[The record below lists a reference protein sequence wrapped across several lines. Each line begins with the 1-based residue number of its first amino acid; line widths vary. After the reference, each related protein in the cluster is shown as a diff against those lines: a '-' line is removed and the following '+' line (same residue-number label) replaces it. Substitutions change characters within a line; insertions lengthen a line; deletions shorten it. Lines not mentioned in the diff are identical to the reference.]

1 MEEKE
6 IKQKCLNLME
16 IANAIYLSTNGSDGY
31 PHTRMMS
38 NLRNKKENPGAAE
51 IIAQRKEDDFN
62 VYFVTSKSS
71 PKMQQIRANSKVSA
85 YLCDPSEFHTL
96 MLGGEVNE
104 ITDKDFKKQI
114 WQDGWEI
121 HWPGGADD
129 PEFTVLQLLPVFA
142 KGWYKEEPF
151 ELKF

>member
-16 IANAIYLSTNGSDGY
+16 TANAIYLSTNGDDGY

-38 NLRNKKENPGAAE
+38 NLRNKKENPGATEVLA
-51 IIAQRKEDDFN
+51 KEKNDDFSI
-62 VYFVTSKSS
+62 YFVTSKSS
-71 PKMQQIRANSKVSA
+71 TKMQQIRVNPKISA
-85 YLCDPSEFHTL
+85 YLCNPREFQTL
-96 MLGGEVNE
+96 MLTGEAEVVE
-104 ITDKDFKKQI
+104 DMKFKKQL

-129 PEFTVLQLLPVFA
+129 PEFTVLKLLPGFA
-142 KGWYKEEPF
+142 RGWYKEGPF
-151 ELKF
+151 EFKL